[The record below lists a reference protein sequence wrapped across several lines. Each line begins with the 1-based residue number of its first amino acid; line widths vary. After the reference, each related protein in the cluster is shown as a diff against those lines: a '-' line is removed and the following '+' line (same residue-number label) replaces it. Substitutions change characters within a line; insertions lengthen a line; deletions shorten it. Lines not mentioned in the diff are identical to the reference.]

1 MSQLQSWLLA
11 QAYIVQPCTSVKDH
25 SYTQIDVREMRK
37 TEVKI
42 ILCFLVKNSKI
53 PVFLPYRTFYYLALP
68 LSTTMLS
75 LSTTT
80 LLGVDITPQ
89 SLYGSK

>member
-1 MSQLQSWLLA
+1 MTLILAVSSGIHCTTMYKCQRSNKNTDRCERDEKNRSENYFMLLG
-11 QAYIVQPCTSVKDH
+11 Q
-25 SYTQIDVREMRK
+25 E
-37 TEVKI
+37 
-42 ILCFLVKNSKI
+42 SKI
-53 PVFLPYRTFYYLALP
+53 LVFLPYRTFYYLALL

-89 SLYGSK
+89 SLYGSKK

>member
-1 MSQLQSWLLA
+1 MTLILA
-11 QAYIVQPCTSVKDH
+11 VSSGIHCTTMYKCQRSNKH
-25 SYTQIDVREMRK
+25 SDRSERDEKNRSENYFM
-37 TEVKI
+37 
-42 ILCFLVKNSKI
+42 ILGQESKV
-53 PVFLPYRTFYYLALP
+53 PVFLPYRTFYYLALL

>member
-1 MSQLQSWLLA
+1 MYVYQRTVMNPERLF
-11 QAYIVQPCTSVKDH
+11 
-25 SYTQIDVREMRK
+25 DVREMRK

-42 ILCFLVKNSKI
+42 IKMIDYKGKVKYRY
-53 PVFLPYRTFYYLALP
+53 FLPYRTFYYLALL

>member
-1 MSQLQSWLLA
+1 MYVYQRTVMNPERLF
-11 QAYIVQPCTSVKDH
+11 
-25 SYTQIDVREMRK
+25 DVREMRK

-42 ILCFLVKNSKI
+42 IKMIDYKSKVKYRY
-53 PVFLPYRTFYYLALP
+53 FLPYRTFYYLALL

>member
-1 MSQLQSWLLA
+1 MYKCQRSNKHTDRCERDEKKRSENYFMLLG
-11 QAYIVQPCTSVKDH
+11 Q
-25 SYTQIDVREMRK
+25 E
-37 TEVKI
+37 
-42 ILCFLVKNSKI
+42 SKI
-53 PVFLPYRTFYYLALP
+53 LVFLPYRTFYYLALL

>member
-1 MSQLQSWLLA
+1 MYKCQRSFMHTVRCERDEKNRSENYFMLLG
-11 QAYIVQPCTSVKDH
+11 Q
-25 SYTQIDVREMRK
+25 E
-37 TEVKI
+37 
-42 ILCFLVKNSKI
+42 SKI

>member
-1 MSQLQSWLLA
+1 MYKRQRSSKHSDRSERDEKNRSEIIKMID
-11 QAYIVQPCTSVKDH
+11 YTSKVK
-25 SYTQIDVREMRK
+25 YWY
-37 TEVKI
+37 
-42 ILCFLVKNSKI
+42 
-53 PVFLPYRTFYYLALP
+53 FLPYRTFYYLALL